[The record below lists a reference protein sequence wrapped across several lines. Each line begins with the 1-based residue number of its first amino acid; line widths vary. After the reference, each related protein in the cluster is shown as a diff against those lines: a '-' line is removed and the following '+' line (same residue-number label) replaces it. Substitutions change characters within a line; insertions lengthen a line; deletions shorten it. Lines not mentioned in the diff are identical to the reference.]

1 MLAPLKYWIMTNELA
16 AVLVF
21 RSFPNVCIIVLF
33 KAKLNIAESAI
44 PSIGNVYAPLIAGAS
59 LSSASFTTVLLEVLP
74 NITMI
79 FTGKLSLTD

>member
-1 MLAPLKYWIMTNELA
+1 MLTPLKYWIMTNELA

-21 RSFPNVCIIVLF
+21 RLFPNVCIIVLF

-59 LSSASFTTVLLEVLP
+59 LISKFYNCAFGSAPKHHYDFYWQAQ
-74 NITMI
+74 
-79 FTGKLSLTD
+79 FD